1 MTEKHH
7 HAAHH
12 AKKKDEGPKGKAHHD
27 THGHKEKT
35 EAHKDKE
42 WEPKIVGFLCN
53 WCSYA
58 GADLCGVSRF
68 QYPTNIRLIR
78 VMCSTRVSPH
88 LVLEVLEAGADGIL
102 LGGCHLNDCHYMTG
116 NFHTEKRVQLM
127 KRLLKEAGV
136 EEDRLRLEWV
146 SASEG
151 EKFSKVVTEFTER
164 IRALGPSNVRKDDR
178 LKARVAAAD
187 DASET
192 FRLKALIGKEYN
204 LLSKGNAYGDATDP
218 DKLTGIIDI
227 ATEDEFERAL
237 ILELARNKPVSVKQL
252 GEIMDVPMD
261 KILRHIVLLRQNSKI
276 AMEHPEGFTPLYRT
290 IVIGGEQ

>member
-1 MTEKHH
+1 MTEKHHH

-12 AKKKDEGPKGKAHHD
+12 AKKEEEHKEKAHHHA
-27 THGHKEKT
+27 HGHGHRD
-35 EAHKDKE
+35 AE

-78 VMCSTRVSPH
+78 VMCSTRISPH
-88 LVLEVLEAGADGIL
+88 LVLEVFEGGADGIL

-116 NFHTEKRVQLM
+116 NFHTEKRVKLM
-127 KRLLKEAGV
+127 KMLLKEAGL

-151 EKFSKVVTEFTER
+151 EKFSKVVTEFTEKV
-164 IRALGPSNVRKDDR
+164 RALGPSRVKKDDR
-178 LKARVAAAD
+178 LRARVTAAD

-192 FRLKALIGKEYN
+192 FRLKALVGKEYN
-204 LLSKGNAYGDATDP
+204 LLSKGNAYGEATDP
-218 DKLTGIIDI
+218 DKLAGIINS

-237 ILELARNKPVSVKQL
+237 ILELARKKPVSVKEL
-252 GEIMDVPMD
+252 GELMDLPTD
-261 KILRHIVLLRQNSKI
+261 KVLRHIVLLRQNSKI

-290 IVIGGEQ
+290 MVIGGEQ